1 MYFDIDDILTETA
14 NITCIARN
22 DCASLAFLRPYNST
36 STTVSSN
43 VLAEGEK
50 CELPLWACIS
60 LALES
65 RFFDMQLPKH
75 YGDSFRKKLDGGG
88 ENFNLRIK
96 SLYYYEVGELLC
108 SRIKRIPTSRRGTDN
123 RLVLIKKEAE
133 ILREVL
139 KKTFVGERFRK
150 NLDWS
155 LNSSDEDV
163 TAHTSKLAHAEKEL
177 FDIGARSSY
186 ALESWKN
193 HGSRRIEIS
202 SIVKASN
209 DFIASNK
216 RVVSPEA
223 AADSDN
229 KRPRVFG

>member
-1 MYFDIDDILTETA
+1 M
-14 NITCIARN
+14 
-22 DCASLAFLRPYNST
+22 
-36 STTVSSN
+36 
-43 VLAEGEK
+43 
-50 CELPLWACIS
+50 
-60 LALES
+60 
-65 RFFDMQLPKH
+65 
-75 YGDSFRKKLDGGG
+75 
-88 ENFNLRIK
+88 
-96 SLYYYEVGELLC
+96 
-108 SRIKRIPTSRRGTDN
+108 
-123 RLVLIKKEAE
+123 IKKEAE